1 MSLLST
7 AIHAVQ
13 QAQIACINVQNTFI
27 TSVSKDD
34 RSPVTIADFA
44 AQSIVSMILQEYDA
58 NIPLVGEED
67 AQLLRKNEELRQ
79 KVCAVVQEVLPDK
92 TEEEILNAIDRGTHE
107 GGQTGTFWVLDP
119 IDGTK
124 GFLRKQ
130 QYAIALGL
138 VKNGEVTLGV
148 LGCPNLPRDL
158 NTPAQDIGSL
168 FFATKGGGSFRWV
181 SPHESTPISVS
192 QTPFRFCESVEKG
205 HSSHSRSQRIA
216 DTVGITSPPIRM
228 DSQCK
233 YALVAQG
240 QAAAYL
246 RLTKSGYVE
255 KIWDHAAGAIIIT
268 EAGGMLTDL
277 YGKPLDFSKGRTLSS
292 NKGIIASSGGAFH
305 QELVEAYAQ
314 TDS

>member
-1 MSLLST
+1 MSLLAT

-13 QAQIACINVQNTFI
+13 QAKIACINVQKTFI
-27 TSVSKDD
+27 TSVSKGD

-44 AQSIVSMILQEYDA
+44 AQSIVSMILQKYDA
-58 NIPLVGEED
+58 SIPLVGEED
-67 AQLLRKNEELRQ
+67 AQLLRENEELKQ
-79 KVCAVVQEVLPDK
+79 KVCSVVHNVLPEK
-92 TEEEILNAIDRGTHE
+92 TEEEILNAIDRGTYE
-107 GGQTGTFWVLDP
+107 GGSTGTFWVLDP

-138 VKNGEVTLGV
+138 VENGEVILGV

-158 NTPAQDIGSL
+158 NSPEQDIGSV
-168 FFATKGGGSFRWV
+168 FFATKGGGSFRWL
-181 SPHESTPISVS
+181 SQDHHEPISVS
-192 QTPFRFCESVEKG
+192 KEPFRFCESVEKG
-205 HSSHSRSQRIA
+205 HSSHSRSQQIA
-216 DTVGITSPPIRM
+216 DIVGITEPPIRM

-277 YGKPLDFSKGRTLSS
+277 YGKSLDFSKGRTLSS
-292 NKGIIASSGGAFH
+292 NKGIIASCGGALH
-305 QELVEAYAQ
+305 QELIAAYSQ

>member
-1 MSLLST
+1 MSSLST

-13 QAQIACINVQNTFI
+13 QAQIACINVQNTLV
-27 TSVSKDD
+27 TSVSKKD

-44 AQSIVSMILQEYDA
+44 AQSIVSIILKEYDQT
-58 NIPLVGEED
+58 IPLVGEED
-67 AQLLRKNEELRQ
+67 AQLLRENEDLRKKVCDIVVQVMPDKNEY
-79 KVCAVVQEVLPDK
+79 
-92 TEEEILNAIDRGTHE
+92 EILQAIDRGTHE
-107 GGQTGTFWVLDP
+107 GGPEGTFWVLDP

-138 VKNGEVTLGV
+138 VENGTVTLGV
-148 LGCPNLPRDL
+148 LGCPNLPRNLSVPNEDL
-158 NTPAQDIGSL
+158 GSL

-181 SPHESTPISVS
+181 SPEQRIPITVS
-192 QTPFRFCESVEKG
+192 QDPFRFCESVEKG
-205 HSSHSRSQRIA
+205 HSSHNRSQKIA
-216 DTVGITSPPIRM
+216 DIIGITEPPIRM

-246 RLTKSGYVE
+246 RLTKGDYVE
-255 KIWDHAAGAIIIT
+255 KIWDHAAGSIIIT

-277 YGKPLDFSKGRTLSS
+277 LGAPLDFSRGRTLSS

-305 QELVEAYAQ
+305 KELVQAYSQ
-314 TDS
+314 TVS